1 MIGSSGDEKYTPR
14 EDEDNESPAIRDFPQ
29 DTLKKSNGRYTRVL
43 RVALGKSID
52 KYREI
57 RSRLEAVES

>member
-14 EDEDNESPAIRDFPQ
+14 EDEENNSPTMKDFPPDQ
-29 DTLKKSNGRYTRVL
+29 LKKSNGRYTRVL